1 MKKICPKMSFSVV
14 YISVATRNEVIDVK
28 DEIDEAIVNGLK
40 SGSEEAFNEIYTAY
54 EKMLYF
60 LALSIVGDEYAAK
73 DIVQEVFV
81 QIFIKVRTIKQN
93 CNFHF
98 WINKITK
105 NIAYNYLKKNKN
117 RKELRE
123 EDIERISI
131 KHFTR
136 DFDFNLQYLLTKKD
150 NLLLIYHLCYGL
162 GFREMG
168 HVLGMSY
175 ETVIKRYYRALNRM
189 RRMYLDREEQKKNE
203 RI

>member
-1 MKKICPKMSFSVV
+1 MSFSVV

-28 DEIDEAIVNGLK
+28 DEIDEAIVKGLK

-60 LALSIVGDEYAAK
+60 LALSIVGDEDAAK

-81 QIFIKVRTIKQN
+81 QIFIKVRTINQN